1 MLQKKEG
8 VKIDIPEEWG
18 GVIPLE
24 VFIDEAKN
32 LVTKAEEFGVYFRLV
47 GGLAIRLH
55 VQPHGLETLYKSL
68 KRLGDEAGAEITD
81 IDGGI
86 SYKHMKKMDKF
97 MQKLGYAK
105 RKPTL
110 STAASQRRIY
120 IHPKNWWFVDCFYG
134 KMKFNHDID
143 LDHKRLALDSP
154 TLPLAELLL
163 GKTQIVQMNYKDIA
177 DTIMLLI
184 PHKIGFDDEPETI
197 NIEHVGEKY
206 LRKGA
211 YAWGFY
217 HTVTTNLTNIKNV
230 LDEFKELSEDQ
241 RGDVAGKIDKISE
254 YFRQLPKNRAWKARA
269 KIGASKRWYR
279 PVETTESVGEFRIF
293 SGKHLI
299 DRPTTLENSSQDS

>member
-8 VKIDIPEEWG
+8 VKIDIPEEWDG
-18 GVIPLE
+18 IIPLD
-24 VFIDEAKN
+24 VFIKEAKS
-32 LVTKAEEFGVYFRLV
+32 LVTKAEEFGVHFRLV

-55 VQPHGLETLYKSL
+55 VQPHGLESLYKSL
-68 KRLGDEAGAEITD
+68 KRLGDETGAEITD

-97 MQKLGYAK
+97 MQKSGYAK

-134 KMKFNHDID
+134 KMKFNHDIELD
-143 LDHKRLALDSP
+143 LKRLALDTP

-163 GKTQIVQMNYKDIA
+163 GKTQVVQMNYKDVA
-177 DTIMLLI
+177 DTIMLLL
-184 PHKIGFDDEPETI
+184 PHKVGYEDEPEMI
-197 NIEHVGEKY
+197 NIKHLGEKY
-206 LRKGA
+206 FRKGA

-217 HTVTTNLTNIKNV
+217 HTVTTNLSNIREV
-230 LDEFKELSEDQ
+230 LSDFEELSDDQ
-241 RGDVAGKIDKISE
+241 REIVENKIDEMKE
-254 YFRQLPKNRAWKARA
+254 YFEQIPKNRAWRARA
-269 KIGASKRWYR
+269 RLGASKRWYR

-299 DRPTTLENSSQDS
+299 DKPPSKDE